1 MDPGQR
7 RRFDCGRLGMAALA
21 LALVTGG
28 GRAGGQAPS
37 APAGT
42 VERAAV
48 LVKNRSFEQAAT
60 MLRRLLSVDPANRRA
75 KEMLAFD
82 LESMGDLKGERQVRS
97 ALAAEI
103 PDDPR
108 VQTDYGRVLERS
120 GDVGGALPPVRPP
133 PELSAGRPA
142 PGPDAA

>member
-21 LALVTGG
+21 LALVTAG
-28 GRAGGQAPS
+28 GRAWGQAPS

-82 LESMGDLKGERQVRS
+82 LESMGDLKGERQGRS
-97 ALAAEI
+97 ALAAEN
-103 PDDPR
+103 PSDPR
-108 VQTDYGRVLERS
+108 VQTHYGRVRSEERR
-120 GDVGGALPPVRPP
+120 VGEG
-133 PELSAGRPA
+133 
-142 PGPDAA
+142 